1 MIKQNILANKYNF
14 LKPIK
19 NNRLVRLGRKMDGGY
34 IVDSKIIDN
43 CEILISFGL
52 GDSSQIPDQWS
63 FELDF
68 IKRNKN
74 ISIFVYDYT
83 VSISPYLKK
92 IWKYFRRFLTFRASL
107 DDIKIRLKNYQE
119 YRNFMNLD
127 NIKFYQEKITYPMK
141 AKIDT
146 DINKVLSR
154 IKKNSD
160 VILKCDIEGDEYLVI
175 DQILEHSNRIQML
188 IFEFHWIDK
197 NESAFTDS
205 IKKLQKKYEIIHIH
219 ANNHYQTLKNGLPII
234 LEITLLNKKFSSNKG
249 EYVNNFPIKG
259 LDFPNNPFLED
270 IEFSFKY

>member
-1 MIKQNILANKYNF
+1 MTKQNILANKYDF
-14 LKPIK
+14 LKPVK
-19 NNRLVRLGRKMDGGY
+19 NNRLIRLGRKMDGGY
-34 IVDSKIIDN
+34 IVDSKIVDN
-43 CEILISFGL
+43 CEILITFGL
-52 GDSSQIPDQWS
+52 GDSSQIPGQWS

-83 VSISPYLKK
+83 VSIWPYLKK
-92 IWKYFRRFLTFRASL
+92 IWKYFRRYLTFRASL
-107 DDIKIRLKNYQE
+107 DDVKIRLRNYKE
-119 YRNFMNLD
+119 YRDFLNLD
-127 NIKFYQEKITYPMK
+127 NVKFYQEKITYPMK

-160 VILKCDIEGDEYLVI
+160 VILKCDIEGNEYLVI

-234 LEITLLNKKFSSNKG
+234 LEITLLNKKFSSNKC
-249 EYVNNFPIKG
+249 EYVNNFPIKN